1 LYLFTVSF
9 SRRITEE
16 NITACK
22 TDIITTSNRKAF
34 SLGAPQGQGLAE
46 VHSLPRPKRPVF
58 SGQGG
63 QVGLKIQREK
73 RVPAA
78 FLACSRPV
86 FASES
91 STQ

>member
-1 LYLFTVSF
+1 LYLFTVSSPQDITICKPTS
-9 SRRITEE
+9 SRRQV
-16 NITACK
+16 A
-22 TDIITTSNRKAF
+22 KAF

-46 VHSLPRPKRPVF
+46 VHSLLLAKRAVF
-58 SGQGG
+58 LLVVERG

-73 RVPAA
+73 RAPAA